1 MKLVGISGALI
12 GAKTA
17 SIVNEVLIRAKE
29 TNPALETELIDLRD
43 YSMEFVDG
51 RPLESYNDDT
61 KNVIEKILDA
71 DFFVIGT
78 PVYQASI
85 TGALKNLFDHLPT
98 TVFETKVV
106 GFVSTAGSNHH
117 SLVAENQLRP
127 ILSFFKALVA
137 SMNVFVSNESFN
149 RENEIIN
156 EDVDRRLS
164 ELAEE
169 LLFLQGKLKG

>member
-17 SIVNEVLIRAKE
+17 KMVNEVLIRAKQKD
-29 TNPALETELIDLRD
+29 PDLDIELIDLRD
-43 YSMEFVDG
+43 YQIEFVVG
-51 RPLESYNDDT
+51 KPLESYNDDT
-61 KNVIEKILDA
+61 KNVIEKIVGA

-98 TVFETKVV
+98 TVFESKVV
-106 GFVSTAGSNHH
+106 GYVSTAGSNHH

-137 SMNVFVSNESFN
+137 SKNVFVSNDSFN
-149 RENEIIN
+149 SENEIIN
-156 EDVDRRLS
+156 VDVDRRLS
-164 ELAEE
+164 ELADE
-169 LLFLQGKLKG
+169 LLFLQQKLKG

>member
-1 MKLVGISGALI
+1 LKLVGISGALI

-17 SIVNEVLIRAKE
+17 KIVNEVLIRAKQK
-29 TNPALETELIDLRD
+29 NPDLETELIDLRD
-43 YSMEFVDG
+43 YKIEFVDG

-61 KNVIEKILDA
+61 KNAVEKIVDA

-137 SMNVFVSNESFN
+137 SKNVFVPNDRFDH
-149 RENEIIN
+149 ENNIIN
-156 EDVDRRLS
+156 EDIDRRLS
-164 ELAEE
+164 DLANE
-169 LLFLQGKLKG
+169 LLFLQEKLKG

>member
-17 SIVNEVLIRAKE
+17 KIVNEVLNRAKE
-29 TNPALETELIDLRD
+29 KNPGLDIELVDLRD
-43 YSMEFVDG
+43 YQIEFVDG

-61 KNVIEKILDA
+61 KNVVEKILEA

-137 SMNVFVSNESFN
+137 SKNVFVSNDSFN

-156 EDVDRRLS
+156 EDVNRRLS

>member
-1 MKLVGISGALI
+1 MGISGALI

-17 SIVNEVLIRAKE
+17 KIVEEVLNRAKE
-29 TNPALETELIDLRD
+29 KNPSLETELIDLRD
-43 YSMEFVDG
+43 YQIEFVDG

-61 KNVIEKILDA
+61 KNVVEKILKA

-137 SMNVFVSNESFN
+137 SKNVFVSNDSFD
-149 RENEIIN
+149 RENEITN

>member
-17 SIVNEVLIRAKE
+17 KIVEEVLNRAKE
-29 TNPALETELIDLRD
+29 KNPSLETELIDLRD
-43 YSMEFVDG
+43 YQIEFVDG

-61 KNVIEKILDA
+61 KNVVEKILKA

-137 SMNVFVSNESFN
+137 SKNVFVSNDSFD
-149 RENEIIN
+149 RENEITN

>member
-1 MKLVGISGALI
+1 LKLVGISGALI

-17 SIVNEVLIRAKE
+17 SIVNEVLIRAKQK
-29 TNPALETELIDLRD
+29 NSGIDTELIDLRD
-43 YSMEFVDG
+43 YKIEFVDG

-61 KNVIEKILDA
+61 KNVIEKILEA

-85 TGALKNLFDHLPT
+85 TGVLKNLFDHLPT
-98 TVFETKVV
+98 TVFESKVV

-127 ILSFFKALVA
+127 ILSFFKALV
-137 SMNVFVSNESFN
+137 SSKNVFVSNDSFN
-149 RENEIIN
+149 RENEIVN
-156 EDVDRRLS
+156 EDVDRRLN

-169 LLFLQGKLKG
+169 LVTLQAKLKG

>member
-1 MKLVGISGALI
+1 MGISGALI
-12 GAKTA
+12 GSKTA
-17 SIVNEVLIRAKE
+17 KVVKEVLLRAKQK
-29 TNPALETELIDLRD
+29 NPAIDIELIDLRK
-43 YSMEFVDG
+43 YKIEFVDG

-61 KNVIEKILDA
+61 KNAIEKIVEA

-85 TGALKNLFDHLPT
+85 TGVLKNLFDHLPT
-98 TVFETKVV
+98 TVFETKIV

-127 ILSFFKALVA
+127 ILSFFKALVG
-137 SMNVFVSNESFN
+137 SKNVFVSNDSFD
-149 RENEIIN
+149 RENEIVN
-156 EDVDRRLS
+156 EDVGRRLND
-164 ELAEE
+164 LADE